1 MALQV
6 PHLHTLNYPLQWGQW
21 VLTSECRKHYS
32 QLVLT
37 LVILQNVVV
46 AAPDLLSLPC
56 GGVWGAGELALSF
69 HGQSLLYVSQ
79 AGVGREICAGLL
91 TVPCGHLPPTLSL
104 WLMTYHCAHRT
115 FPDSTFRQIY
125 CLILCHCRL
134 ECSKE
139 SIHLHSRTLV
149 SHHMM

>member
-1 MALQV
+1 MSVENTTVNWCSRRSYSRMLLWQ
-6 PHLHTLNYPLQWGQW
+6 PRIWWG
-21 VLTSECRKHYS
+21 VG
-32 QLVLT
+32 
-37 LVILQNVVV
+37 N
-46 AAPDLLSLPC
+46 
-56 GGVWGAGELALSF
+56 WGAGPLLPWVVLIIRFLGWSGEGNLCGFVDCALW
-69 HGQSLLYVSQ
+69 
-79 AGVGREICAGLL
+79 
-91 TVPCGHLPPTLSL
+91 PCGHLPPTLSL

-149 SHHMM
+149 SHRMM